1 MNKKLTNDFIQKIK
15 NKKVNIKG
23 KSSVRLDLEP
33 NDFEFLIKLLKLST
47 NIEQLKET
55 INVIDEEADF
65 YLNMIYQARK
75 LIPNKGAGR
84 KDYQE
89 ALKTLN
95 TKLPKRGKRP
105 TYSEKELQEI
115 LKHHKS
121 CKDKLRKKNNKLTLE
136 QKKSAVIT
144 VNKKYFPWS
153 EPNSTRLF
161 LFNKYKK
168 LGTPSGE
175 MELPGRVKIE
185 PSRGKGTSQ
194 KG

>member
-1 MNKKLTNDFIQKIK
+1 MNKKLTNDFIQKVK

-65 YLNMIYQARK
+65 YLNMISQARK
-75 LIPNKGAGR
+75 SIQNKGAGR

-89 ALKTLN
+89 ALKILN
-95 TKLPKRGKRP
+95 AKLPKRGKRP

-115 LKHHKS
+115 LEYHKS
-121 CKDKLRKKNNKLTLE
+121 QIRELGKGKIKLTSQ
-136 QKKSAVIT
+136 QKILAVKA
-144 VNKKYFPWS
+144 VNKKYFPMS
-153 EPNSTRLF
+153 QPDSTRIF
-161 LFNKYKK
+161 LYRKGAKN
-168 LGTPSGE
+168 
-175 MELPGRVKIE
+175 LPG
-185 PSRGKGTSQ
+185 GGF
-194 KG
+194 